1 VTPETLTK
9 REQEIVLE
17 LLDGGRVNTI
27 AEQFGL
33 SPRTVRN
40 HIKSVFSKVNVHSQS
55 ELIEL
60 GRTDPER
67 LNLTSAL
74 NSRSRL
80 AFDDLNRRAE
90 NALQRLKIRISDAY
104 AAGPPA
110 LDQLRVAVRAA
121 LPLDAERCQDWRD
134 FLELKT
140 RLDTR
145 GEPASSIQQAV
156 DEWRESFVEQIIRLQ
171 EAGAIRRELNPDD
184 VLRSIGAVSL
194 GAGTRLL
201 GNQSNEA
208 TERELELLDA
218 FVEALSDSAGEY
230 RHRV

>member
-1 VTPETLTK
+1 MPPETLTK
-9 REQEIVLE
+9 RGQEIVLE

-27 AEQFGL
+27 AAQFAL

-60 GRTDPER
+60 GRTDPGR
-67 LNLTSAL
+67 LSLTSAL
-74 NSRSRL
+74 NARSQV
-80 AFDDLNRRAE
+80 AFDDLSRRAE
-90 NALQRLKIRISDAY
+90 NALARLKSRISDAY
-104 AAGPPA
+104 SAGPPA
-110 LDQLRVAVRAA
+110 LDQLRAAVHAA
-121 LPLDAERCQDWRD
+121 LPLDAERRQDWQD

-140 RLDTR
+140 RLDGR
-145 GEPASSIQQAV
+145 GEPASSIQQGV
-156 DEWRESFVEQIIRLQ
+156 DEWRESFVEQITRIQ
-171 EAGAIRRELNPDD
+171 EAGAIRRDLNPDD

-208 TERELELLDA
+208 AERELRMLDS
-218 FVEALSDSAGEY
+218 FVDALSDSAS
-230 RHRV
+230 

>member
-1 VTPETLTK
+1 MSPETLTK
-9 REQEIVLE
+9 REQQIVLE

-27 AEQFGL
+27 ADQFAL

-60 GRTDPER
+60 GRTDPGR

-74 NSRSRL
+74 NSRSQL
-80 AFDDLNRRAE
+80 ALDDLSRRAE
-90 NALQRLKIRISDAY
+90 KALARLKSRISDAY
-104 AAGPPA
+104 STGSPS
-110 LDQLRVAVRAA
+110 LDQVHAAVRAA
-121 LPLDAERCQDWRD
+121 LPLDAERRQDWQN

-140 RLDTR
+140 RLDMR

-156 DEWRESFVEQIIRLQ
+156 DDWRETFVEQITRLQ
-171 EAGAIRRELNPDD
+171 EAGAIRRDLNPDD
-184 VLRSIGAVSL
+184 ILRSLGAVSL
-194 GAGTRLL
+194 GVGTRLL

-208 TERELELLDA
+208 TERELKMLDS
-218 FVEALSDSAGEY
+218 FVEALSDS
-230 RHRV
+230 V

>member
-1 VTPETLTK
+1 MPPDTLTK

-27 AEQFGL
+27 AAQFAL

-74 NSRSRL
+74 NSRSQL

-90 NALQRLKIRISDAY
+90 HALMRLKIRISEAY
-104 AAGPPA
+104 AAEPPA
-110 LDQLRVAVRAA
+110 LNQLRTAVRAA
-121 LPLDAERCQDWRD
+121 LPLDAERSQDWQD

-140 RLDTR
+140 RLDER

-171 EAGAIRRELNPDD
+171 QAGAIRGDLNPND
-184 VLRSIGAVSL
+184 VLSSIGAVSL
-194 GAGTRLL
+194 GVGTRLL

-208 TERELELLDA
+208 TERELRMLDT
-218 FVEALSDSAGEY
+218 FVDALSDSAGE
-230 RHRV
+230 

>member
-1 VTPETLTK
+1 MSPETLTK

-27 AEQFGL
+27 ADQFAL

-60 GRTDPER
+60 GRTDPGR

-74 NSRSRL
+74 NSRSQL
-80 AFDDLNRRAE
+80 ALEDLNRRAE
-90 NALQRLKIRISDAY
+90 NALSRLKSRISDVY
-104 AAGPPA
+104 STGPPA
-110 LDQLRVAVRAA
+110 LDQLRAAVHAA
-121 LPLDAERCQDWRD
+121 LPLDAERRQDWQD

-140 RLDTR
+140 RLDGR
-145 GEPASSIQQAV
+145 GEPASSIQQGV
-156 DEWRESFVEQIIRLQ
+156 DEWRESFVEQITRLQ
-171 EAGAIRRELNPDD
+171 EAGAIRRDLNPDD

-208 TERELELLDA
+208 AERELRMLDS
-218 FVEALSDSAGEY
+218 FVDALSDSAS
-230 RHRV
+230 